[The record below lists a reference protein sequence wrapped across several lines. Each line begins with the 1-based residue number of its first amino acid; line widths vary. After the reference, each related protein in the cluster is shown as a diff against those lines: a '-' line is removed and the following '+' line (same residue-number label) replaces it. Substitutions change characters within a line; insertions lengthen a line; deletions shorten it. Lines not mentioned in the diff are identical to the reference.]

1 MSAAAC
7 AAGLRPPSSG
17 IPGSR
22 SASRPRLPAVPP
34 YPGQHGAPVG
44 LSEAQKRAL
53 DLEKRLQFLQQQH
66 SETLVKLHEEIEHL
80 KRENKDLH
88 YKLIMNQK
96 PQKKGSISS
105 SSFQSNKS
113 ISNTVVS
120 ANSQGKARPQ
130 PTSSKKQDSKAD
142 VPQKLDLEEE
152 PLVAALLHSS
162 RVDKALRAQRL
173 AKDKVESSNPAAT
186 SVAGS
191 LHKGKQVPGAPPS
204 MRLPPH
210 LCKPATLQQCEVVIR
225 QLWNA
230 NLLQAQELQ
239 HLKSLLEGSQRPRAA
254 PEEAG
259 PGSPKDQE
267 ALHPGATQL
276 PKVAIKGVSK
286 KCLIL
291 SRAPVAECAVLPAL
305 KQSLKSN
312 FAERQRWLQAVQ
324 SRRLHY
330 SVL

>member
-1 MSAAAC
+1 MSAAGC

-22 SASRPRLPAVPP
+22 GASHPRLPAVPP

-80 KRENKDLH
+80 KRENKGLPSGGG
-88 YKLIMNQK
+88 LSAA
-96 PQKKGSISS
+96 PTGSISS

-113 ISNTVVS
+113 ISNTMVS

-162 RVDKALRAQRL
+162 RVDKALRAQGL
-173 AKDKVESSNPAAT
+173 AK
-186 SVAGS
+186 
-191 LHKGKQVPGAPPS
+191 
-204 MRLPPH
+204 
-210 LCKPATLQQCEVVIR
+210 
-225 QLWNA
+225 
-230 NLLQAQELQ
+230 
-239 HLKSLLEGSQRPRAA
+239 
-254 PEEAG
+254 
-259 PGSPKDQE
+259 
-267 ALHPGATQL
+267 
-276 PKVAIKGVSK
+276 
-286 KCLIL
+286 
-291 SRAPVAECAVLPAL
+291 
-305 KQSLKSN
+305 
-312 FAERQRWLQAVQ
+312 
-324 SRRLHY
+324 
-330 SVL
+330 